1 MCTLWGISKSCAHCG
16 ALVRHVHIHCG
27 GISKACAHCGGIS
40 KACAHC
46 GGISKACAHCGGISK
61 ACAHSLW
68 GH

>member
-1 MCTLWGISKSCAHCG
+1 MCTFTVGALVRHVHTVG

-27 GISKACAHCGGIS
+27 GISKACAHS
-40 KACAHC
+40 LW
-46 GGISKACAHCGGISK
+46 GISKACAHCGGISK

>member
-1 MCTLWGISKSCAHCG
+1 MG

-40 KACAHC
+40 KACTLW
-46 GGISKACAHCGGISK
+46 GISKACAHCGGISK